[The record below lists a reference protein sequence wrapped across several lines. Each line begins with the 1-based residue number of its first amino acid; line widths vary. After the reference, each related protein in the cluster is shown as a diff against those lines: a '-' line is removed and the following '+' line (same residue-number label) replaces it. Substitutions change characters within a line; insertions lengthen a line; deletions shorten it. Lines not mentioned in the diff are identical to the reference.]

1 MPSSANT
8 LTEPHRHNVVF
19 IKDRA
24 IYVDQYVQSLPLAV
38 EEKKDGSIL
47 PCGKIS
53 LQSLLTSLFVYGQLT
68 H

>member
-24 IYVDQYVQSLPLAV
+24 IYVDQYLQSLPLTV
-38 EEKKDGSIL
+38 EQWKDWGRYCL
-47 PCGKIS
+47 VGKI
-53 LQSLLTSLFVYGQLT
+53 LYKAF
-68 H
+68 